1 MENALSM
8 TIHIWLIAAC
18 WVLFAAY
25 WAVSAVGAKRTMGR
39 PYAWRWEWGLRLG
52 VVVLVLLALRI
63 PAVRQAVRTHHLF
76 SLQHDAVM
84 GVVGVV
90 LCVLGLGLAVWA
102 RVHLGRNW
110 GMPMSRKENPE
121 LVTTGPYAVVRHP
134 IYTGIILAALG
145 STIGVT
151 LIWALPLIFVGI
163 YFVFSARREEQLMLE
178 QFPGQYPAYQQRTWM
193 LLPLAL

>member
-1 MENALSM
+1 M
-8 TIHIWLIAAC
+8 TIYGRIILAC
-18 WVLFAAY
+18 WIVFVIY
-25 WAVSAVGAKRTMGR
+25 WALAAIGAKRSVGPR
-39 PYAWRWEWGLRLG
+39 PWQQCTGLRIAIVVL
-52 VVVLVLLALRI
+52 VVLVLRVPVLRY
-63 PAVRQAVRTHHLF
+63 AVRDAQHLAVGPAGPI
-76 SLQHDAVM
+76 S
-84 GVVGVV
+84 VV
-90 LCVLGLGLAVWA
+90 LCIAGIGFAIWA
-102 RVHLGRNW
+102 RAHLGRNW